1 MDSYDIRL
9 RSAEE
14 FRSQLIEQSIE
25 QPFEQAIALWREG
38 YSTRIIQEIT
48 GIHRSKIS
56 RYVNEHDLS
65 RDDDKR
71 TQNRKNR
78 VYQCEKLY
86 KMGFSRNEIAD
97 EMQINPRTV
106 DSYLKEIGVKK
117 KTQIQ
122 DLKIN
127 MTINVENDP
136 EKRKN
141 ALKNVIEEVQTRILD
156 K

>member
-9 RSAEE
+9 RFAEQ
-14 FRSQLIEQSIE
+14 FRGQLIEQSIE
-25 QPFEQAIALWREG
+25 QPFEQAVALWREG

-48 GIHRSKIS
+48 GVHRSKIS
-56 RYVNEHDLS
+56 RYVSEHDLS

-86 KMGFSRNEIAD
+86 KMGFSRNEIAN

-106 DSYLKEIGVKK
+106 DSYLKEIGIKE

-127 MTINVENDP
+127 
-136 EKRKN
+136 R
-141 ALKNVIEEVQTRILD
+141 
-156 K
+156 

>member
-1 MDSYDIRL
+1 MDSYEIR
-9 RSAEE
+9 RESA
-14 FRSQLIEQSIE
+14 SQFLNQLLNQSVN

-48 GIHRSKIS
+48 GVHRSKIS

-78 VYQCEKLY
+78 VYQCEKLH
-86 KMGFSRNEIAD
+86 KMGFSRDEIAS

-106 DSYLKEIGVKK
+106 DSYLKEIGVKN
-117 KTQIQ
+117 KTIMKEMEQ
-122 DLKIN
+122 K
-127 MTINVENDP
+127 ND
-136 EKRKN
+136 
-141 ALKNVIEEVQTRILD
+141 
-156 K
+156 

>member
-9 RSAEE
+9 RSAEQ
-14 FRSQLIEQSIE
+14 FCGQLIEQSIE
-25 QPFEQAIALWREG
+25 QPFEQAVALWREG

-48 GIHRSKIS
+48 GVHRSKIS

-78 VYQCEKLY
+78 VYQCEKLH
-86 KMGFSRNEIAD
+86 KMGFSRDEIAS

-106 DSYLKEIGVKK
+106 DSYLKEIGVKN
-117 KTQIQ
+117 KTIMKEMEQ
-122 DLKIN
+122 
-127 MTINVENDP
+127 END
-136 EKRKN
+136 
-141 ALKNVIEEVQTRILD
+141 
-156 K
+156 

>member
-9 RSAEE
+9 RSAEQ
-14 FRSQLIEQSIE
+14 FRGQLIEQSIE
-25 QPFEQAIALWREG
+25 QPFEQAVALWREG

-48 GIHRSKIS
+48 GVHRSKIS

-78 VYQCEKLY
+78 VYQCEKLH
-86 KMGFSRNEIAD
+86 KMGFSRDEIAS

-106 DSYLKEIGVKK
+106 DSYLKEIGVKN
-117 KTQIQ
+117 KTIMKEIKQ
-122 DLKIN
+122 LKR
-127 MTINVENDP
+127 D
-136 EKRKN
+136 
-141 ALKNVIEEVQTRILD
+141 
-156 K
+156 

>member
-9 RSAEE
+9 RSAEQ
-14 FRSQLIEQSIE
+14 FRGQLIKQSIE
-25 QPFEQAIALWREG
+25 QPFEQAVALWREG

-48 GIHRSKIS
+48 GVHRSKIS

-78 VYQCEKLY
+78 VYQCEKLH
-86 KMGFSRNEIAD
+86 KMGFSRDEIAS

-106 DSYLKEIGVKK
+106 DSYLKEIGVKN
-117 KTQIQ
+117 KTIMKEMEQ
-122 DLKIN
+122 
-127 MTINVENDP
+127 END
-136 EKRKN
+136 
-141 ALKNVIEEVQTRILD
+141 
-156 K
+156 

>member
-9 RSAEE
+9 RSAEQ
-14 FRSQLIEQSIE
+14 FRGQLIEQSIE
-25 QPFEQAIALWREG
+25 QPFEQAVALWREG

-48 GIHRSKIS
+48 GVHRSKIS

-78 VYQCEKLY
+78 VYQCEKLH
-86 KMGFSRNEIAD
+86 KMGFSRDEIAS

-106 DSYLKEIGVKK
+106 DSYLKEIGVKN
-117 KTQIQ
+117 KTIMKEMGQ
-122 DLKIN
+122 
-127 MTINVENDP
+127 EN
-136 EKRKN
+136 E
-141 ALKNVIEEVQTRILD
+141 
-156 K
+156 

>member
-9 RSAEE
+9 RSAEQ
-14 FRSQLIEQSIE
+14 FRGQLIEQSIE
-25 QPFEQAIALWREG
+25 QPFEQAVALWREG

-48 GIHRSKIS
+48 GVHRSKIS

-78 VYQCEKLY
+78 VYQCEKLH
-86 KMGFSRNEIAD
+86 KMGFSRDEIAS

-106 DSYLKEIGVKK
+106 DSYL
-117 KTQIQ
+117 
-122 DLKIN
+122 
-127 MTINVENDP
+127 
-136 EKRKN
+136 
-141 ALKNVIEEVQTRILD
+141 
-156 K
+156 

>member
-9 RSAEE
+9 RSAEQ
-14 FRSQLIEQSIE
+14 FRGQLIEQSIE
-25 QPFEQAIALWREG
+25 QPFEQAVALWREG

-48 GIHRSKIS
+48 GVHRSKIS

-78 VYQCEKLY
+78 VYQCEKLH
-86 KMGFSRNEIAD
+86 KMGFSRDEIAS

-106 DSYLKEIGVKK
+106 DSYLKEIGVKN
-117 KTQIQ
+117 KTIIKEMEQ
-122 DLKIN
+122 
-127 MTINVENDP
+127 END
-136 EKRKN
+136 
-141 ALKNVIEEVQTRILD
+141 
-156 K
+156 

>member
-9 RSAEE
+9 RSAEQ
-14 FRSQLIEQSIE
+14 FRGQLIEQSIK
-25 QPFEQAIALWREG
+25 QPFEQAVALWREG

-48 GIHRSKIS
+48 GVHRSKIS

-78 VYQCEKLY
+78 VYQCEKLH
-86 KMGFSRNEIAD
+86 KMGFSRDEIAS

-106 DSYLKEIGVKK
+106 DSYLKEIGVKN
-117 KTQIQ
+117 KTIMKEMEQ
-122 DLKIN
+122 
-127 MTINVENDP
+127 END
-136 EKRKN
+136 
-141 ALKNVIEEVQTRILD
+141 
-156 K
+156 